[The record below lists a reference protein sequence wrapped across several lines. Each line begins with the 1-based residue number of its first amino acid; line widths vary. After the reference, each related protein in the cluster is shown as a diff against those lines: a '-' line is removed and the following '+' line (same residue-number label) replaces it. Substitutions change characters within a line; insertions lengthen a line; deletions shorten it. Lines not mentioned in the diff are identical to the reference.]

1 MFFFHFFFFFK
12 YSNIFKQGPTHVA
25 VYKKKI
31 NYFKH
36 FFKTIF
42 LYLKS
47 KQLGALHV
55 SRFKS
60 MQLTAKVLPYLGE
73 STAGAVQLV
82 SPFFYFFWSSFFRIR
97 CLFSQHIFFFPP
109 YGKQLTSFSRKPKR
123 NLSLDKLVRFF

>member
-1 MFFFHFFFFFK
+1 VFFFHFFFFFK
-12 YSNIFKQGPTHVA
+12 YSNVFKQGPTHIA

-36 FFKTIF
+36 FFNTIF

-47 KQLGALHV
+47 KQLSALHK

-60 MQLTAKVLPYLGE
+60 MQLTSKVLPYLGAL
-73 STAGAVQLV
+73 TAGATQLV
-82 SPFFYFFWSSFFRIR
+82 SPFFYFFWSNSFRIR

-109 YGKQLTSFSRKPKR
+109 YGKRLTATRRKPKR
-123 NLSLDKLVRFF
+123 NLFLDKLLRFF

>member
-12 YSNIFKQGPTHVA
+12 YSSIFKQGPTQVA

-36 FFKTIF
+36 FFNTIF
-42 LYLKS
+42 RYLKS
-47 KQLGALHV
+47 KQLGALRR

-60 MQLTAKVLPYLGE
+60 MQLTPRVLPYLGKA
-73 STAGAVQLV
+73 TACTAQLV
-82 SPFFYFFWSSFFRIR
+82 SPLFYFFWSNFLRIR

-109 YGKQLTSFSRKPKR
+109 YGKRLAATSRKPKL
-123 NLSLDKLVRFF
+123 NLFLDKLVRFF